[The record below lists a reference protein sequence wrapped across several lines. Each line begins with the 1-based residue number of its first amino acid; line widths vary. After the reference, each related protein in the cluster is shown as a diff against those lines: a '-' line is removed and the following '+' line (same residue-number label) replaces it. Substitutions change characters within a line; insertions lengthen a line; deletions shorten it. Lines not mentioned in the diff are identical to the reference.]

1 MAGRARSPATPTRR
15 TPACSRSTRRSPP
28 ASSPT
33 TRSALA
39 PPKRSASKQRD
50 RSPASQP
57 TSCSRPMDRPDGL
70 RHLRA
75 PGDVGLG
82 ASGELLEEF
91 RGEGFIAM
99 HGIEQAGEGNID
111 HLVSGPTGVF
121 MIESKAKG

>member
-1 MAGRARSPATPTRR
+1 
-15 TPACSRSTRRSPP
+15 
-28 ASSPT
+28 
-33 TRSALA
+33 
-39 PPKRSASKQRD
+39 
-50 RSPASQP
+50 
-57 TSCSRPMDRPDGL
+57 
-70 RHLRA
+70 
-75 PGDVGLG
+75 VGLG